1 MENWDSLLGT
11 QAGIAV
17 LATWAINRLKRSK
30 YFPWLSE
37 HSDAANKW
45 VGITIAALASA
56 GLTMTGDAS
65 TGWQI
70 TVPPLDQL
78 ASAVIKMAAGIGLQQ
93 GAYRITTLPT
103 TSTPPDVLVVKTGP
117 PPAKTTVETFPS
129 PELKEQ

>member
-11 QAGIAV
+11 QAGVAV
-17 LATWAINRLKRSK
+17 LTTWVINRLKRSR
-30 YFPWLSE
+30 YFPWLDE

-45 VGITIAALASA
+45 IGISIAAFVSA

-78 ASAVIKMAAGIGLQQ
+78 ASAVIKMSAGIGLQQ

-103 TSTPPDVLVVKTGP
+103 TSTPPDVTVVKVGI

-129 PELKEQ
+129 PEIVDK

>member
-1 MENWDSLLGT
+1 LENWDSLLGT

-103 TSTPPDVLVVKTGP
+103 TSTPDVTVVRTGV
-117 PPAKTTVETFPS
+117 PPAKTTVETFHS
-129 PELKEQ
+129 PDDQG

>member
-56 GLTMTGDAS
+56 GLTMSGDAS

-78 ASAVIKMAAGIGLQQ
+78 AGAVIKMAAGIGLQQ

-103 TSTPPDVLVVKTGP
+103 TSTTPDVVVVKTGV
-117 PPAKTTVETFPS
+117 PPARTTVETFPS
-129 PELKEQ
+129 PEIKEQ

>member
-11 QAGIAV
+11 QAGVAV
-17 LATWAINRLKRSK
+17 LTTWVINRLKRSR
-30 YFPWLSE
+30 YFPWLDE

-45 VGITIAALASA
+45 IGISIAAFVSA

-78 ASAVIKMAAGIGLQQ
+78 ASAVIKMSAGIGLQQ

-103 TSTPPDVLVVKTGP
+103 TSTPPDVMVVKTGIP
-117 PPAKTTVETFPS
+117 PEKTTVETFPS
-129 PELKEQ
+129 PDNQE

>member
-1 MENWDSLLGT
+1 LENWDSLLGT

-78 ASAVIKMAAGIGLQQ
+78 AGAVIKMAAGIGLQQ

-103 TSTPPDVLVVKTGP
+103 TSTTPDVMVVKTGV
-117 PPAKTTVETFPS
+117 PPARTTVETFPS